1 MKNKLSLK
9 DDISSVKGV
18 GPARAKAL
26 SALGIETI
34 EDLIGFYPY
43 KYKDKRHPV
52 RPSEAEAGRDVL
64 MTGELVHKQA
74 RRISGGRTVIEA
86 SFACEGGGFN
96 AAFFN
101 MAFLQKTLSIG
112 TSYAVFGRAYARNGK
127 VTFTNPEIC
136 REGSPGDVRG
146 LIPVYHA
153 SKGISSNE
161 IARLTRLVLDEAVS
175 MPDWID
181 ESIAAERRICTP
193 EMAARGMH
201 YPDDARAYKIARYRV
216 IYEKLLLHQIFVELS
231 RKELSAG
238 GQSASLG
245 DIGGLEY
252 DSFARGLSFE
262 LTADQLAA
270 IEDIRADLASER
282 PMNRLIQG
290 DVGSGKTAVAEA
302 AIVMCIGAGYQAAYM
317 APTELLARQHAAR
330 LEADYRALGI
340 EVGLLTS
347 NTSSRER
354 RRIMEMLADGE
365 LMCVVGT
372 HSLIQDDVSFARLG
386 LVITDEQH
394 RFGVNQRK
402 RLAQK
407 GSCVNICVMSAT
419 PIPRTL
425 ANTVYGDMDFS
436 IIRQKPGNRP
446 PVITRAVDSG
456 SSGRA
461 YVAIGRELEKGHRAY
476 VVAPSIDSQDEDL
489 SSATGLYEKLRKL
502 YGEYSV
508 GLLHGRL
515 DKAEK
520 EAVMQRFARGEL
532 QVLASTVVIEVG
544 IDVPEATVM
553 VIENAE
559 RFGLS
564 QLHQL
569 RGRVGRSDVQS
580 YCYLINHSRNETARE
595 RIRLMTMHN
604 DGFVLSEED
613 YRLRGPGDIT
623 GTMQHGAPGSDVTEL
638 FAYTD
643 ILEAASQDAKVMVET
658 AGSERLE
665 ELELRSGRI
674 NHSDN
679 SNII

>member
-9 DDISSVKGV
+9 DEISSLKGV

-26 SALGIETI
+26 SELGIETV

-43 KYKDKRHPV
+43 KYKDKRRPV
-52 RPSEAEAGRDVL
+52 PPAEAEAGRDVL

-86 SFACEGGGFN
+86 SFACEGGGFS

-112 TSYAVFGRAYARNGK
+112 TSYAVFGRVYARNGQ

-136 REGSPGDVRG
+136 REGSSGDVRG

-161 IARLTRLVLDEAVS
+161 IARLTKLVLDEEVS
-175 MPDWID
+175 IPDWID
-181 ESIAAERRICTP
+181 ARIAALRRICTP

-201 YPDDARAYKIARYRV
+201 YPDDARAYKVARYRV
-216 IYEKLLLHQIFVELS
+216 IYEKLLLHQLFVELS
-231 RKELSAG
+231 RQELSAG
-238 GQSASLG
+238 GRSASLG
-245 DIGGLEY
+245 DIGELGY
-252 DSFARGLSFE
+252 DSFARGLAFE
-262 LTADQLAA
+262 LTSDQLAA

-302 AIVMCIGAGYQAAYM
+302 AIVMCIGARYQAAYM

-330 LEADYRALGI
+330 LETDYRALGI

-354 RRIMEMLADGE
+354 RRIIEMLADGE

-446 PVITRAVDSG
+446 PVITRAVDSE

-461 YVAIGRELEKGHRAY
+461 YVAIRSELEKGHRAY

-489 SSATGLYEKLRKL
+489 SSATGLYERLRKL
-502 YGEYSV
+502 YGDYSV

-515 DKAEK
+515 DKTEK

-544 IDVPEATVM
+544 IDVPEATIM

-580 YCYLINHSRNETARE
+580 YCYLVNHSRNETARE

-604 DGFVLSEED
+604 DGFILSEED
-613 YRLRGPGDIT
+613 YRLRGPGDIA

-643 ILEAASQDAKVMVET
+643 ILEAATQDAKEMVET

-674 NHSDN
+674 SYADN